1 MKTATLAIL
10 AALSLLSAPTFA
22 QESPITPEINA
33 ISHDVAV
40 GWYERALMAERGH
53 HMLEAEGM
61 YQRALEAD
69 VGLLGAH
76 LGYAR
81 ALDARGHRSEA
92 LSVLGRAPRRAWT
105 RDPDAME
112 YARALAS
119 LGDLDDALAALRE
132 HTESADATRLLVDL
146 ASQGGRFPEALAA
159 ARRLSE
165 MNHINDTEARQS
177 RVLVRALTRL
187 VADADAV
194 RAPHT
199 NTAFRRAL
207 SLD

>member
-10 AALSLLSAPTFA
+10 AALSLVSAPSFA

-40 GWYERALMAERGH
+40 GWYERAIVAERDH
-53 HMLEAEGM
+53 RTLEAEVM
-61 YQRALEAD
+61 YQRAIEAD

-92 LSVLGRAPRRAWT
+92 LAVLSRAPRRAWS
-105 RDPDAME
+105 RDADAME
-112 YARALAS
+112 YARALSS
-119 LGDLDDALAALRE
+119 LGDLDDALTTLRE
-132 HTESADATRLLVDL
+132 HVESADATRLLVEL
-146 ASQGGRFPEALAA
+146 ASHGGRFPEALAA
-159 ARRLSE
+159 ARRLAE
-165 MNHINDTEARQS
+165 MNQLTDIEVRQS

-187 VADADAV
+187 VAEADAV